1 MYHRGLDS
9 HSVNAKIFFKDELAD
24 VDVTEVKEKRP
35 DLRKAAKSPFF
46 ALSYGGTYKT
56 LMTSLRID
64 KDKAKSIVENYEKGY
79 QATMEYAKQGLE
91 FVKTHGYIVIN
102 EEFGHRL
109 YWWDFPKWEYI
120 KNYGKCNFDI
130 TDDEDDEDE
139 GLDYGETNE
148 ESISIYNKKLSS
160 YGRLARN
167 SPPQG
172 TSSIMTKIAMKNLF
186 NWIVD
191 NNYFGIVRIV
201 NVTHDKYFVVYKL
214 C

>member
-1 MYHRGLDS
+1 
-9 HSVNAKIFFKDELAD
+9 
-24 VDVTEVKEKRP
+24 
-35 DLRKAAKSPFF
+35 
-46 ALSYGGTYKT
+46 
-56 LMTSLRID
+56 MTSLRID

-91 FVKTHGYIVIN
+91 FVKTYGYIVIN
-102 EEFGHRL
+102 EKFGHRL

-201 NVTHDKYFVVYKL
+201 NVTHDEINSEFPKSLKDTYPHLVQQIMGDAGKAICSKVDVPAEAEVDT
-214 C
+214 CWRH